1 MHAISWPTGFGF
13 NPGTALLL
21 TDNPYQSEIGALC
34 ACNTF
39 LASAG
44 GCVAAM
50 LSKLYQGYRETG
62 DWSFDLI
69 VSMNGSLGGLVA
81 IVSRGTVETCM
92 VMSNI

>member
-1 MHAISWPTGFGF
+1 MSWLTGFGF

-21 TDNPYQSEIGALC
+21 VDNPYQSEIGALC

-62 DWSFDLI
+62 DCHFDLV
-69 VSMNGSLGGLVA
+69 VSMNGSLAGLVA
-81 IVSRGTVETCM
+81 IVSGGTVEICM
-92 VMSNI
+92 MLSNI